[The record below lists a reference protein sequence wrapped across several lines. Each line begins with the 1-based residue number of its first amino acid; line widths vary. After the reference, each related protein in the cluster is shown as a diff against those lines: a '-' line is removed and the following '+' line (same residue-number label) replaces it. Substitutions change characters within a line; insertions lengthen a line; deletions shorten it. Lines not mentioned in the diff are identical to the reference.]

1 MKERKYQRIQ
11 LKVDA
16 IFEKDGVMT
25 PKKIICENQ
34 TFDIIKVLDIRRRCP
49 TEVPC
54 IAPLQYT
61 VRIEDQERRIY
72 FEPDSNSWFS
82 VKEVLV
88 ET

>member
-1 MKERKYQRIQ
+1 MQQKQYKRIQ

-16 IFEKDGVMT
+16 IFEKDGSLI
-25 PKKIICENQ
+25 PKKILCEDQ
-34 TFDIIKVLDIRRRCP
+34 TFDITRILDVRKRCP
-49 TEVPC
+49 IEVGC
-54 IAPLQYT
+54 VAPLQYT
-61 VRIEDQERRIY
+61 VRIDDQERRIY